1 MSRKCQDRESVVSQ
15 VKNPREQ
22 IEFLKSLQVLDKEI
36 HALNQEKNGFPDKIR
51 RIENSL
57 EAKKTGLKN
66 AEDNLKTLQ
75 VKLKE
80 NEVSLQQKE
89 EQIKKLQSQ
98 LYQLK
103 TNKEYSTMTQEIE
116 GLKADN
122 SLVEEDMIKLMD
134 SIESAKKMIF
144 EEKAIF
150 DREKEASQKEKDK
163 IISRGKEIDL
173 KLAQLTSER
182 GKITPNVDKQ
192 LLARYER
199 VLQNRDGLAIVH
211 VEGGACGGCHL
222 NLPAQVVSS
231 AKLKEDIV
239 ICGSCS
245 RILYIDDDVEIN

>member
-1 MSRKCQDRESVVSQ
+1 LGQ
-15 VKNPREQ
+15 VRNPKEQ

-51 RIENSL
+51 KIENSL
-57 EAKKTGLKN
+57 EAKKAGLKT
-66 AEDNLKTLQ
+66 AEDRLKTLHL
-75 VKLKE
+75 KLKE

-89 EQIKKLQSQ
+89 EQVKKLQSQ

-134 SIESAKKMIF
+134 GIEFAKKSIS

-150 DREKEASQKEKDK
+150 DREKEASLKEKDE
-163 IISRGKEIDL
+163 INSRGREIDS
-173 KLAQLTSER
+173 KLEQLMSER
-182 GKITPNVDKQ
+182 EKITPNVDKQ

-211 VEGGACGGCHL
+211 VEDGACGGCHL
-222 NLPAQVVSS
+222 NLPAQVISD

-245 RILYIDDDVEIN
+245 RILYINDDVEIN